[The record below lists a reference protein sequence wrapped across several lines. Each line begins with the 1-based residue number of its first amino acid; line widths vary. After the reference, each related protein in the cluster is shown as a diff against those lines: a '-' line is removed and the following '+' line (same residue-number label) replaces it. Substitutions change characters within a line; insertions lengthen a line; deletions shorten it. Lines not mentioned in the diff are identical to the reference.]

1 MTVAVL
7 RDRLAVPGLLRLPGV
22 FDPLSALLAEQAG
35 FEGVFLSGSALAYAG
50 LGRPDVGLVTMTE
63 VADACM
69 RVTDR
74 VALPVLVD
82 ADSGHGNAANVARTV
97 RMLERSGAA
106 AIQIE
111 DQWDKKPVAA
121 LAARPL
127 IPTAEMVGKIS
138 AALDARSAALISART
153 DAALTTSVDDALER
167 IAAYVDA
174 GADIVFAE
182 GLKTEADMARL
193 IAAAGATPVL
203 HNALDGGPGAAT
215 DAGALARLGYRL
227 VLYPGIAIGAA
238 AAAMRDALTGLAAT
252 GSARSPL
259 DAKGVNALIGTPDFL
274 ANAGRYA
281 GE

>member
-1 MTVAVL
+1 
-7 RDRLAVPGLLRLPGV
+7 
-22 FDPLSALLAEQAG
+22 
-35 FEGVFLSGSALAYAG
+35 
-50 LGRPDVGLVTMTE
+50 VGLVTMTE

-97 RMLERSGAA
+97 RMLERAGAA

-111 DQWDKKPVAA
+111 DQWDKKPVEA
-121 LAARPL
+121 LASRPL
-127 IPTAEMVGKIS
+127 ISTSEMVGKIK
-138 AALDARSAALISART
+138 AALDARSSCLISART

-167 IAAYVDA
+167 VAACIEA

-182 GLKTEADMARL
+182 GLKAEADMARL

-215 DAGALARLGYRL
+215 DAGALAALGYRL
-227 VLYPGIAIGAA
+227 VLYPGVAIGAA
-238 AAAMRDALTGLAAT
+238 AAAMRDALARLASE
-252 GSARSPL
+252 GSAEAAL

-274 ANAGRYA
+274 SNAARYA
-281 GE
+281 GS

>member
-1 MTVAVL
+1 MTASAL
-7 RDRLAVPGLLRLPGV
+7 RTRLSAPGLLRLPGV
-22 FDPLSALLAEQAG
+22 FDPLSALLAEKAG
-35 FEGVFLSGSALAYAG
+35 FDGVFLSGSALAYAG

-97 RMLERSGAA
+97 RLLERSGAA

-121 LAARPL
+121 LASRPL
-127 IPTAEMVGKIS
+127 ISTAEMVGKIK
-138 AALDARSAALISART
+138 AALDARDAALISART

-167 IAAYVDA
+167 VAAYIAA

-182 GLKTEADMARL
+182 GLKSETDMARL

-203 HNALDGGPGAAT
+203 HNALDGGPGAAS
-215 DAGALARLGYRL
+215 DAAGLAALGYRL
-227 VLYPGIAIGAA
+227 VLYPGVAIGAA
-238 AAAMRDALTGLAAT
+238 AAAMRDALAGLAAS
-252 GSARSPL
+252 GSAQSSL
-259 DAKGVNALIGTPDFL
+259 DAKGLNALIGTPEFL
-274 ANAGRYA
+274 ANAARYA
-281 GE
+281 GD